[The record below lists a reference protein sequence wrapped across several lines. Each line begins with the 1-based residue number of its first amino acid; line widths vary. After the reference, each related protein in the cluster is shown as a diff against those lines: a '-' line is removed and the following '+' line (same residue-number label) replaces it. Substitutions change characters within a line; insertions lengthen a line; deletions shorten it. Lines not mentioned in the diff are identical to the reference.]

1 VQSDSI
7 RSSPY
12 NHNIKKQQQQMQED
26 INVLPN
32 KQTKSVLI
40 VTAEPDVNL
49 ALKMALEQ
57 AEGVN
62 YYFKVDCCNSPA
74 LTLENLIKGPLRFDY
89 SRCYN
94 ASNKWF

>member
-1 VQSDSI
+1 
-7 RSSPY
+7 
-12 NHNIKKQQQQMQED
+12 MQED